1 MKARGSVAIF
11 LAVTLLLS
19 LAACI
24 SPAAPTATATP
35 APTAEP
41 GTTEHD
47 LTVNGL
53 ARSYLLHVPPGI
65 DRLQPVPVVFAFHG
79 LGGNPADEVS
89 RSGFDP
95 VADTNHFLVLYPTGS
110 GDDSSW
116 NAGSCCGLH
125 NSALEN
131 KVDETA
137 FVQQM
142 LADLGASF
150 RVDPKR
156 VYAMGFSNGA
166 ALAYRLACE
175 MSDTIAAIAA
185 NAAPMM
191 VDACQPRQPVAVMH
205 VHGLA
210 DFIVPFDG
218 GTSSLDSTWVFPPV
232 TDSIATWV
240 RLDGCTGA
248 PQVER
253 LKNVITQ
260 TVYAAC
266 QGGTAVELDVVEYLE
281 HDVPPS
287 SVLPPERVWDF
298 FAAHP
303 KP

>member
-1 MKARGSVAIF
+1 MQARRSVAI
-11 LAVTLLLS
+11 LLMVPLLLS
-19 LAACI
+19 LAACT
-24 SPAAPTATATP
+24 SPAAAPTAMP
-35 APTAEP
+35 GPTAQP
-41 GTTEHD
+41 GETEHK

-53 ARSYLLHVPPGI
+53 ARSYLLHVQAGI
-65 DRLQPVPVVFAFHG
+65 DPLKPVPVVFAFHG
-79 LGGNPADEVS
+79 FGGNPADEEN

-95 VADTNHFLVLYPTGS
+95 VADTNHFLVVYPTGS
-110 GDDSSW
+110 GDDNSW
-116 NAGSCCGLH
+116 NAGSCCGVH
-125 NSALEN
+125 NSAIDN

-137 FVQQM
+137 FVRQM

-150 RVDPKR
+150 RIDPKR

-185 NAAPMM
+185 YSAPMFY
-191 VDACQPRQPVAVMH
+191 DACQPQQPVAVMH

-210 DFIVPFDG
+210 DFIAPFDG
-218 GTSSLDSTWVFPPV
+218 GTSSFDSTLVFPQV
-232 TDSIATWV
+232 KDSIATWV
-240 RLDGCTGA
+240 RLDGCTGG
-248 PQVER
+248 PQVET
-253 LKNVITQ
+253 LKDVITH

-266 QGGTAVELDVVEYLE
+266 QGGTAVELYAIEYLE

-287 SVLPPERVWDF
+287 STFPPERVWDF